1 MTLKP
6 YYPPTRN
13 FQIRENSALLG
24 KQEGWKPSLPST
36 YILHHSGPALHPR
49 LVHSPATFS
58 TFLSCV
64 GVPHVPPEPRGR
76 FFQATSNVWPL
87 ARVLP
92 TTRKVPAPTHVATS
106 PLAEPTASLRAPTL
120 GCSPPRGNLHL
131 HQMFLPD
138 PERDRRDKAT
148 SYLVR
153 QRVFS
158 KAEQMVHME

>member
-24 KQEGWKPSLPST
+24 KQEGWKPSLPSP

-64 GVPHVPPEPRGR
+64 GIPCVPPELRGR
-76 FFQATSNVWPL
+76 FFQATSTVWPL

-92 TTRKVPAPTHVATS
+92 TTCKVPAPTHVATS
-106 PLAEPTASLRAPTL
+106 PLAEPTL
-120 GCSPPRGNLHL
+120 GCSPPRGNLRL
-131 HQMFLPD
+131 RQMFLPD
-138 PERDRRDKAT
+138 PDRDRWDKAT

-158 KAEQMVHME
+158 KAEQMVHIE